1 MRVRRTW
8 SRLLGVVWVLALAAC
23 ASLLGSRTVEVSREE
38 LQAKLSKPFPT
49 TQRVMNVL
57 DISAQAPT
65 LSLQPERN
73 RVATRMALSAQDT
86 LMGQSFQ
93 GSVALSFGLRYE
105 PKDLSIRLTQVKLD
119 EVQIDGLP
127 AMYQR
132 TLTRLAA
139 SIAESRLQD
148 FVVHQFKPEDLSRA
162 DRLGYEVGEIL
173 VTATGLAIDLQ
184 PRKAAPR

>member
-1 MRVRRTW
+1 MRAWRTP
-8 SRLLGVVWVLALAAC
+8 LLLACLALSAC
-23 ASLLGSRTVEVSREE
+23 ASLLGPRTVEVSREE

-57 DISAQAPT
+57 DINAQAPT
-65 LSLQPERN
+65 LSLLPERN
-73 RVATRMALSAQDT
+73 RVATRMALTAQDS
-86 LMGQSFQ
+86 LMGQSYR

-105 PKDLSIRLTQVKLD
+105 PKDLSIRLTQVTLD

-127 AMYQR
+127 AIYQR

-148 FVVHQFKPEDLSRA
+148 FPVHHFKPEDLRKA
-162 DRLGYEVGEIL
+162 DRMGYEVGEIR
-173 VTATGLAIDLQ
+173 VTATGLAIALQ
-184 PRKAAPR
+184 PRQEAAR